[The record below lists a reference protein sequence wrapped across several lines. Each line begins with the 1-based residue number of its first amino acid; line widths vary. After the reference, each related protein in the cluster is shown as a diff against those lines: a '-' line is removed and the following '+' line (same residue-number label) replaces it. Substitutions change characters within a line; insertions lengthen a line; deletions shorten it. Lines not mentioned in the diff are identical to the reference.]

1 MQASVHINMRLSS
14 FSFVNLL
21 ILVVLTFTKECRHS
35 LHYDYSYYYSNCSLT
50 GLGAAT
56 FIDLPTGDVV
66 ANFEGAINAT
76 TLTCNVTNTNG
87 QQVST
92 IWNVANF
99 DGVPNIRRV
108 STADPDSNIFLISGD
123 LRPGLT
129 ITFGNRITVLNWTSA
144 VDAVTLYCGTGEI
157 PHQAGIA
164 LRIYSKY
171 VSFMTYTVQDCHRN
185 P

>member
-1 MQASVHINMRLSS
+1 M
-14 FSFVNLL
+14 
-21 ILVVLTFTKECRHS
+21 
-35 LHYDYSYYYSNCSLT
+35 
-50 GLGAAT
+50 
-56 FIDLPTGDVV
+56 V

-99 DGVPNIRRV
+99 DGVPDIRRV

-123 LRPGLT
+123 LRPGLAL
-129 ITFGNRITVLNWTSA
+129 TFGNRITVLNWTSA

-157 PHQAGIA
+157 PDQAGVA

-171 VSFMTYTVQDCHRN
+171 ECRDFSVARVVMK
-185 P
+185 